1 MGNNVTPHLANDGA
15 VDELLARLGELGT
28 PERAV
33 NERAY
38 LKSDLQFIGV
48 TVWAIRR
55 ATLAFL
61 GEHPELDRESILA
74 LVQEMWTRPVHELHM
89 AAIDI
94 LDAKSAL
101 LEARDLD
108 IVEAML
114 RTSHTWAYVDSL
126 AADVAGTIVVRFPE
140 SASTLDRW
148 ADDPD
153 FWLRRSAL
161 LALLKPLRSG
171 GGDLERFL
179 GYADAMLEEK
189 EFFIRKAIGWVLR
202 EVGKN
207 RPAEVRAFLEPR
219 LGRASGLTIRE
230 AVKHLPEADREA
242 LWAGRPR
249 R

>member
-1 MGNNVTPHLANDGA
+1 MGDNVAPHLAPERA
-15 VDELLARLGELGT
+15 VDELLARLSELGT

-38 LKSDLQFIGV
+38 LKSNLQFMGV

-61 GEHPELDRESILA
+61 GEHPELDREGILA
-74 LVQEMWTRPVHELHM
+74 LVEGMWTRPVHELHM

-108 IVEAML
+108 LVEAML
-114 RTSHTWAYVDSL
+114 RTSYTWAYVDSL

-140 SASTLDRW
+140 STSTLDRW

-153 FWLRRSAL
+153 FWLRRSAM
-161 LALLKPLRSG
+161 LALLKPLRAG

-202 EVGKN
+202 EVGKK

-242 LWAGRPR
+242 LLAGRPR